1 MRYFNS
7 VLFLLLLL
15 HSANFSTQV
24 IDVEGKK
31 YKSGKFGS
39 QVWMLENLNVSKFR
53 NGDLIKEVKS
63 EVEWDLATKNS
74 EPVWCYYENR
84 VVQNDPVNGCLYG
97 KLYNWHAINDPRGL
111 APKGWHIP
119 SFDDWTVLFNFV
131 GGVKTAAYKLKSKD
145 GWEPLKDWDYDLKQ
159 SYLIKGFTGGL
170 NYQGF
175 NALPAGW
182 IGHLTGFNGTKGWIG
197 KWWST
202 TANYSL
208 PDNYSKYY
216 MINDGIYY
224 WESQYDLCYK
234 DQIIIIEMIHRTDE
248 VEIASQCKLDGY
260 SVRCVKD

>member
-1 MRYFNS
+1 MESCIIGMQLMTQEVYLQKDGIFPH
-7 VLFLLLLL
+7 LTIGPYC
-15 HSANFSTQV
+15 STL
-24 IDVEGKK
+24 
-31 YKSGKFGS
+31 
-39 QVWMLENLNVSKFR
+39 W
-53 NGDLIKEVKS
+53 
-63 EVEWDLATKNS
+63 
-74 EPVWCYYENR
+74 
-84 VVQNDPVNGCLYG
+84 
-97 KLYNWHAINDPRGL
+97 
-111 APKGWHIP
+111 
-119 SFDDWTVLFNFV
+119 